1 MKHNAPKQHR
11 SEETFERIA
20 AAAARLFVLRRSVD
34 VSVREICEEAGA
46 SRSSFY
52 ARFPDTRALVH
63 VCYDRF
69 AAQIRPMLA
78 KFEED
83 WRATRPGGDD
93 FDRFVPFLIERQVTF
108 RQERL
113 RLMEAFREGE
123 RHDTALREKRD
134 ALDREL
140 MLGTLGLLGRIY
152 PRLDVKAVARALEP
166 EMAVITAAFRGAFEF
181 HEWRGFVAPEA
192 RTRLVEG
199 LADLVLRPIRDAG
212 GVGQFRRS
220 SGSDD
225 GSGSGPVSIPS
236 PEGPA

>member
-1 MKHNAPKQHR
+1 MQHNAPKQHR
-11 SEETFERIA
+11 SEETFERIVA
-20 AAAARLFVLRRSVD
+20 AAERLFVLRRSVE

-83 WRATRPGGDD
+83 WEASRPGGED
-93 FDRFVPFLIERQVTF
+93 FFRFVPFLIERQVTF
-108 RQERL
+108 RQQRL

-123 RHDTALREKRD
+123 RHDAELREKRD

-140 MLGTLGLLGRIY
+140 MLGTLGLLGAIY
-152 PRLDVKAVARALEP
+152 PRLDVKAVARALAP

-199 LADLVLRPIRDAG
+199 LAELVLRPIEDAG
-212 GVGQFRRS
+212 GLEKFLRDPDADVDP
-220 SGSDD
+220 SDCA
-225 GSGSGPVSIPS
+225 G
-236 PEGPA
+236 